1 MSSTNTATTQ
11 GDATET
17 ETVTEKTCT
26 TDTEVTQT
34 ITGSY
39 DLPIV
44 NTRVEGQS
52 QGTPLQ
58 PPSSPTDS
66 ASLVVSGA
74 VSLNTIQTPPSTPT
88 STSHLSDE
96 LWAQVED
103 LSGLVDAIDL
113 AFGLWVSSQHHLY
126 ITEILLPDAIYIL
139 YPATNALPMPSIY
152 YRNPATNVLPMPS
165 IYYGNPATN
174 ALPTLSIYYGNPAT
188 NALPIPSI
196 YYGNP
201 AAKYQ
206 YLTYIAYKKLLT
218 SLQHLTL
225 CAPNTK
231 LQRSVEK
238 HNLNQRK
245 RAMHVTDFKNRG
257 AELDTQDLFQRLDSL
272 WLNLGYCAGT
282 TQYEWLE
289 SNGMLIVTAVDQ
301 EGWDSVKPGCDAGL
315 AEAKE
320 LLQQAYTLCTD
331 ACAVEG
337 PLTDQLR
344 DGIASALD
352 AVKLHVHAWEELLV
366 LMDLGVEMYFDA
378 LHYDSLVWQS
388 PK

>member
-1 MSSTNTATTQ
+1 
-11 GDATET
+11 
-17 ETVTEKTCT
+17 
-26 TDTEVTQT
+26 
-34 ITGSY
+34 
-39 DLPIV
+39 
-44 NTRVEGQS
+44 
-52 QGTPLQ
+52 
-58 PPSSPTDS
+58 
-66 ASLVVSGA
+66 
-74 VSLNTIQTPPSTPT
+74 
-88 STSHLSDE
+88 
-96 LWAQVED
+96 
-103 LSGLVDAIDL
+103 
-113 AFGLWVSSQHHLY
+113 
-126 ITEILLPDAIYIL
+126 
-139 YPATNALPMPSIY
+139 MPSIY
-152 YRNPATNVLPMPS
+152 YGNPATNVLPMPS

-174 ALPTLSIYYGNPAT
+174 ALP
-188 NALPIPSI
+188 IPFI

-238 HNLNQRK
+238 HDLNQKK
-245 RAMHVTDFKNRG
+245 RATRVTDFKNSRG
-257 AELDTQDLFQRLDSL
+257 AELVT
-272 WLNLGYCAGT
+272 CAGT

-331 ACAVEG
+331 ARAVEG

-352 AVKLHVHAWEELLV
+352 AVKLHVCAWEELL
-366 LMDLGVEMYFDA
+366 LR
-378 LHYDSLVWQS
+378 
-388 PK
+388 